1 MANFLYTNAK
11 RLMLTG
17 AFDWVHDP
25 IVVILIAK
33 DLYAPSINHATLLDV
48 PAEARVATSDVLAGK
63 AVNINVVDADDY
75 MFTYV
80 VGPPVMGVI
89 LAVASGNEAT
99 SWLICYMDD
108 AIKGIP
114 FNPNAAPVQL
124 KWDDG
129 PAKIFAL

>member
-48 PAEARVATSDVLAGK
+48 PAEARVATHVALGKSIKQTAMDLHVQPTTVRTQLDNVFRKTGTGKQSERVAELLSLPDMRVERAGR
-63 AVNINVVDADDY
+63 
-75 MFTYV
+75 
-80 VGPPVMGVI
+80 
-89 LAVASGNEAT
+89 VA
-99 SWLICYMDD
+99 MH
-108 AIKGIP
+108 
-114 FNPNAAPVQL
+114 
-124 KWDDG
+124 
-129 PAKIFAL
+129 